1 MIDGELVMPKVAAAY
16 GTVPVLSMAGTL
28 IFGGASAPL
37 NAEPEAISRCAC
49 NTSALISKRTSVR
62 LPPLP
67 SAAQSDYRVSS
78 LVRCVL
84 KTHAGNYKVN
94 K

>member
-16 GTVPVLSMAGTL
+16 GTVPVLSMVGTL

-49 NTSALISKRTSVR
+49 HTSALISKRTSVR
-62 LPPLP
+62 LPPCQ
-67 SAAQSDYRVSS
+67 AQPRVTTGFQVSS
-78 LVRCVL
+78 VAC
-84 KTHAGNYKVN
+84 
-94 K
+94 